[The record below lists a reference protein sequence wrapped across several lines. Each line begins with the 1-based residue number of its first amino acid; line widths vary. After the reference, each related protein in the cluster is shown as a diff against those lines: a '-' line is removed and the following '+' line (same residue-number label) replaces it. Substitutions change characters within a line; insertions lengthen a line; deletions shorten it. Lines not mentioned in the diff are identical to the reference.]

1 MLPLG
6 SISCPEG
13 VFHADYREVFH
24 FLTPAKGRD
33 FTLPQGGI
41 SFLRRRAVVHFKKEV
56 PVS

>member
-33 FTLPQGGI
+33 FTLPQEGI
-41 SFLRRRAVVHFKKEV
+41 TLPVEEWFLLCCGYR
-56 PVS
+56 